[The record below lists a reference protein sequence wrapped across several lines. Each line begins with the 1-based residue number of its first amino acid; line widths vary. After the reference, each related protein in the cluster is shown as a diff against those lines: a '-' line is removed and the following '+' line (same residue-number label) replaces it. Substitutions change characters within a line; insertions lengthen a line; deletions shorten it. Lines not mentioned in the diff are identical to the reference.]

1 MTDSTPPSKPTGAW
15 TWFRTRVL
23 LMPPGVPLNYSE
35 KRARKEREKQAA
47 AGESPAPGIDPWT
60 QAAKAVT
67 APATVETAQVTPAA
81 RRPAPAG
88 ASSAGSWA
96 VENEKTF
103 GSALAKVLRA
113 VLIIA
118 LVFVVLVGLR
128 QLIFPVESTTVVQ
141 EVQSTQFP
149 AAAGGEVAA
158 RQVGAYLNID
168 PAEDAFA
175 SREATLALDGSSSG
189 SSDSDGIAGKQS
201 MSNIAVVRVAQIDGK
216 RARALVTG
224 TVTDYT
230 AAEGSW
236 TPGAQ
241 RPIAAEVMLA
251 ADDTGAVTVVGR
263 PALVGTTPGTPAAA
277 PPADVA
283 QDTTIGA
290 ATQSAAESFFSS
302 YGTDEQVTASVAP
315 GASIAGLDG
324 AATFE
329 RMTGWTVYEAPSGT
343 PVQDDKTRSAIAT
356 VTWTLPSGIEVTQT
370 YALTLS
376 SVSAYA
382 AGGWQISAISG
393 GGTTQQ

>member
-1 MTDSTPPSKPTGAW
+1 MTDSTPPSQPTGAW
-15 TWFRTRVL
+15 TWFRTYVL
-23 LMPPGVPLNYSE
+23 LMPPGVPLNHSE

-47 AGESPAPGIDPWT
+47 AGETVQPAPAGIDPWT
-60 QAAKAVT
+60 QAAKAAT
-67 APATVETAQVTPAA
+67 APEPLEAAPAGTAT

-88 ASSAGSWA
+88 PGSAGSWA

-103 GSALAKVLRA
+103 GSALAKVLRV
-113 VLIIA
+113 VLIVA

-141 EVQSTQFP
+141 EVESTQFP

-168 PAEDAFA
+168 PAEDALA
-175 SREATLALDGSSSG
+175 DRDAVLALDGTSTG
-189 SSDSDGIAGKQS
+189 ISDSDGIAGKQT
-201 MSNIAVVRVAQIDGK
+201 MSNVAVVRIAQIDGK

-230 AAEGSW
+230 ATEGAW

-263 PALVGTTPGTPAAA
+263 PSLVGTTPGTPAAA
-277 PPADVA
+277 PPRNVA
-283 QDTTIGA
+283 QDTTIGS
-290 ATQSAAESFFSS
+290 ATQDAGESFFSS
-302 YGTDEQVTASVAP
+302 YGADDQVTASVAP
-315 GASIAGLDG
+315 GASIVGLDG

-329 RMTGWTVYEAPSGT
+329 RMTGWTVYEGNG
-343 PVQDDKTRSAIAT
+343 KTRSAIAT
-356 VTWTLPSGIEVTQT
+356 VTWSLPSGIEVTQT

-376 SVSAYA
+376 SVSADD